1 MTMFSG
7 ILNKESTPLVSI
19 VVPIYNVEKYLGEC
33 LRSIASQT
41 YKNLEII
48 LVDDGSTD
56 SSSAI
61 CRKAATCDAR
71 FRYFH
76 KDNGGLSAARN
87 YAIDKVTGD
96 WLMYVDSDDIIDVRM
111 VEVMLDAALN
121 DGADMAVC
129 GFKVFYAPDDLVD
142 TSISEDGF
150 SLLEP
155 ERALAHLYSERSSG
169 CAACA
174 KLAKTQLWRNVTF
187 PEGRRFED
195 FPRIHTLFFACG
207 SVVVTD
213 AVLYF
218 YRKRSGSITSSMG
231 VSAAADLLESINE
244 LESALD
250 SMDGDLRDAARF
262 KCALEATRAYTRMD
276 DPDSLLARKAL
287 EKIKYHAWR
296 AQSAKEAGA
305 FQKIRIGLT
314 AFAPKITRRLSSSF
328 LK

>member
-1 MTMFSG
+1 MTVFSG
-7 ILNKESTPLVSI
+7 ALNNGSNPLVSI
-19 VVPIYNVEKYLGEC
+19 VVPIYNVEQYLGEC

-41 YKNLEII
+41 YNNLEII

-61 CRKAATCDAR
+61 CRKAVTGDAR

-111 VEVMLDAALN
+111 VEVMLDAAIN

-129 GFKVFYAPDDLVD
+129 GFKVFYASDDLVD
-142 TSISEDGF
+142 TSISENGF

-174 KLAKTQLWRNVTF
+174 KLAKTQLWRNVAF

-213 AVLYF
+213 DALYF
-218 YRKRSGSITSSMG
+218 YRKRRGSITSSMG
-231 VSAAADLLESINE
+231 VSAATDLLESINE
-244 LESALD
+244 LELALN
-250 SMDGDLRDAARF
+250 SMDGNLRDAARF
-262 KCALEATRAYTRMD
+262 KCALEATRAYTRID

-287 EKIKYHAWR
+287 EKIKNHAWS
-296 AQSAKEAGA
+296 AQSVKEASA
-305 FQKIRIGLT
+305 FQKIRIGFM
-314 AFAPKITRRLSSSF
+314 AFAPKLTRRLTSSF